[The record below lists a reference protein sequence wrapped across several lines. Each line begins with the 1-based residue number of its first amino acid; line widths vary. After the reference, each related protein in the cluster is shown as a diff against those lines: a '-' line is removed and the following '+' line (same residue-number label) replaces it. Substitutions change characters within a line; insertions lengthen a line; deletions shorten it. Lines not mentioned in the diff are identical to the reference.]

1 VSTDELRKIDAQIA
15 ALEAAEQQRI
25 LNKIASGEAVLL
37 SRKPTVI
44 GCPKPGNDGAAV
56 AEVERDSQG
65 RQIFYGSLTEDGRID
80 EGISLVVT
88 GVPRAGRDDDGEA
101 ISSPPPKSRGDD
113 WLCSMCGNRYPSN
126 VTVHHCVPR
135 DEGPKGPKPR
145 SAAIQSEAAWH
156 SLVVQVQA
164 PSEANPG
171 GSIREYRY
179 QVAFGTVRVAEL
191 DGRVIGSAAVAPS
204 DDVRIA
210 ARKIIRECS
219 TGFNSPLLNYPHLT
233 IV

>member
-1 VSTDELRKIDAQIA
+1 LSTELQKIVAQIEA
-15 ALEAAEQQRI
+15 IEAAQERRI
-25 LNKIASGEAVLL
+25 IDKINSGEAVLL
-37 SRKPTVI
+37 PPKVTVI
-44 GCPKPGNDGAAV
+44 GCPKAV
-56 AEVERDSQG
+56 PDEAKHDAQG
-65 RQIFYGSLTEDGRID
+65 RQIIYGALTEDGQRID
-80 EGISLVVT
+80 EGISVIVT
-88 GVPRAGRDDDGEA
+88 GVPRAGRDDDGET
-101 ISSPPPKSRGDD
+101 ISSPPPKSPADD

-145 SAAIQSEAAWH
+145 SAAISSDEAWH
-156 SLVVQVQA
+156 PLVVQVQA

-171 GSIREYRY
+171 GAVREYRY
-179 QVAFGTVRVAEL
+179 QVAFGTVRVASL
-191 DGRVIGSAAVAPS
+191 DGRVIGSASIAP
-204 DDVRIA
+204 DDNPKVA